1 MKRNRGILFV
11 RLFVALGLIV
21 LLGGAALAQTGNG
34 HAEPVNTGGLFTDV
48 PRDHWA
54 YADLEYLAA
63 RGIITGLPGG
73 VFNGDD
79 ALLRYDAA
87 GMISRA
93 LKYMQN
99 NPESVTL
106 EDLNVLKDLIFKV
119 SDDVT
124 ALQSQLGSSQGSDYS
139 TLANRVSQTELE
151 IAQLNAQVQQGGN
164 ADLTTLTKR
173 VQANFFISLTALLFG
188 IVGITLGVMGLN

>member
-1 MKRNRGILFV
+1 
-11 RLFVALGLIV
+11 LIT
-21 LLGGAALAQTGNG
+21 LLGGAAWGQTGNG

-73 VFNGDD
+73 VYNGDA
-79 ALLRYDAA
+79 ALTRYDAA
-87 GMISRA
+87 AMISRA

-99 NPESVTL
+99 NAESVTL

-124 ALQSQLGSSQGSDYS
+124 ILQSQLGSAQGSSYS
-139 TLANRVSQTELE
+139 TLQNRISQAELE
-151 IAQLNAQVQQGGN
+151 IAQLNAQVQESSSSSSS
-164 ADLTTLTKR
+164 TLAKR
-173 VQANFFISLTALLFG
+173 VQANFFISLTALLVG
-188 IVGITLGVMGLN
+188 IVGVALATLGL